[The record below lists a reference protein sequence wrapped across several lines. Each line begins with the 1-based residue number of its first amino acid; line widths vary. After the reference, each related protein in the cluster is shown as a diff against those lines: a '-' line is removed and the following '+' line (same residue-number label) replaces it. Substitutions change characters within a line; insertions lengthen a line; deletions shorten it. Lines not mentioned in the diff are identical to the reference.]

1 MSEEMLADKKSDRPA
16 VAIAVMLIAVML
28 IGEVV
33 VYTSD
38 YTDYSATASLMD
50 GTISYEISSD
60 GTKPYSVIIN
70 DNGDYTGTDCLYVYY
85 DETYPTDY
93 SDVDVSIGAQVLNQ
107 AYYIEQVMNL
117 LKTRNYRDVIVVNS
131 EQLAEA
137 LANDVSSGTSKGIG
151 LLMTSGAFPD
161 TVYRGDED
169 DLVLQ
174 WMSDG
179 GSLYWVGNLIG
190 ATYAS
195 QDGLHH
201 VEGYQD
207 LFFGSE
213 CLNTGETD
221 VAYNEI
227 YGNSYTHA
235 LSLQNNKVKYA
246 VNPDL
251 LPDDR
256 ASLSVGFIESGYASI
271 TLVQLGSGMICV
283 FGGDYSNYQIYDLV
297 QIIASGLGPHST
309 LVSIRTGTV
318 SNGIE
323 SGSIEGVSGRNLSAF
338 IYLGGYY
345 PVYGKLVWL

>member
-1 MSEEMLADKKSDRPA
+1 MLADKKSDRPA
-16 VAIAVMLIAVML
+16 VVIAVILMAVMI

-38 YTDYSATASLMD
+38 YTDYSATASLVD
-50 GTISYEISSD
+50 ESIYYEISSD
-60 GTKPYSVIIN
+60 GTKSYSVIIN
-70 DNGDYTGTDCLYVYY
+70 DNGDYTGTNCLYIYR

-93 SDVDVSIGAQVLNQ
+93 NDVDVSIGAQVLDQ
-107 AYYIEQVMNL
+107 KYYIEQVLNL
-117 LKTRNYRDVIVVNS
+117 LKTRNYCDVIVVNS

-137 LANDVSSGTSKGIG
+137 LADGVASGTSKNTG
-151 LLMTSGAFPD
+151 LLMTSGTFPD
-161 TVYRGDED
+161 TVYRGNEN
-169 DLVLQ
+169 DLILQ
-174 WMSDG
+174 WVSDG
-179 GSLYWVGNLIG
+179 GSLYWVGNLVG

-195 QDGLHH
+195 QDGLHP
-201 VEGYQD
+201 VEGYQY

-221 VAYNEI
+221 IAYSEI
-227 YGNSYTHA
+227 GDNGYTHA

-256 ASLSVGFIESGYASI
+256 ASLSIGFIESGYASI
-271 TLVQLGSGMICV
+271 TIVQHGSGMICV

-309 LVSIRTGTV
+309 LVSIRSGTV

-323 SGSIEGVSGRNLSAF
+323 SGRIEGVNGRNLSAF